1 VASGN
6 DMRVGDAE
14 RDAAANE
21 LREHF
26 ASGRL
31 TQDELNERLDR
42 TFAAK
47 TRGDLAGLFTDLPSA
62 TGQRPAPGG
71 RGTAGDSFAASALLG
86 RPGEQWAGWGAGHD
100 HASAGADDMFGGSG
114 AGRAGGYARRAVG
127 MVLVP
132 LVLLAA
138 LLSFGL
144 FAIFGVGGVRPFGFV
159 LVLAAFALLRR
170 LLFGIFGRRR
180 GRGRRGGRCGP
191 RGRRR

>member
-1 VASGN
+1 MASGN

-47 TRGDLAGLFTDLPSA
+47 TRGDLTGLFADLPSSTWQNA
-62 TGQRPAPGG
+62 AAGPTARPA
-71 RGTAGDSFAASALLG
+71 
-86 RPGEQWAGWGAGHD
+86 EQWAGWGAGD
-100 HASAGADDMFGGSG
+100 GRRANAGADDPFGDSG
-114 AGRAGGYARRAVG
+114 AGAGRPGGYGRRAVG
-127 MVLVP
+127 AVLVP

-138 LLSFGL
+138 LLTFGL
-144 FAIFGVGGVRPFGFV
+144 FAIFGIGGGPRPFGFV

-170 LLFGIFGRRR
+170 LLFGIFGWR
-180 GRGRRGGRCGP
+180 RRGGRCGP